1 MRKTDPI
8 YCHPGSNRTLR
19 LEADETLGNQVV
31 SGRLVG
37 QDGTFFPIE
46 DGIPSFITTLTS
58 AQREAMNYYDDAA
71 KVYDDVANLSFDIQ
85 CCDEEATRRRF
96 ISLLELSPD
105 HKVLELACGTGRDSA
120 NIAAALSEQGHF
132 FLQDISRNMLTR
144 CRNRLEGARVP
155 LEFSVGNA
163 CALPFPDG
171 YFDAVFSFGGLGVFD
186 DIRGSL
192 KEMVRVAKPG
202 AKIVVGD
209 ESLAPWLY
217 GSEYGAILLN
227 NNPLFKAELPL
238 KELPVEARDVR
249 VQWVVGGVYYLIDFR
264 VGEGEPPANFDLPI
278 PGARGGT
285 LRTRH
290 YGKLEGVSVGVLE
303 KVRNARSKSG
313 LSMHD
318 WLERT
323 LAEAA
328 DKELD
333 A

>member
-1 MRKTDPI
+1 MRKIAPI
-8 YCHPGSNRTLR
+8 YCRPGSSRPLR
-19 LEADETLGNQVV
+19 LEADEIRGDQVL
-31 SGRLVG
+31 SGRFMDE
-37 QDGTFFPIE
+37 DGGSFPIE
-46 DGIPSFITTLTS
+46 NGIPSFITILTP
-58 AQREAMNYYDDAA
+58 AQQEAMDYYDDAA

-85 CCDEEATRRRF
+85 CCDEETTRRSF
-96 ISLLELSPD
+96 ISLLELAPGY
-105 HKVLELACGTGRDSA
+105 KVLELACGTGRDSV
-120 NIAAALSEQGHF
+120 NIAAALDGQGHF
-132 FLQDISRNMLTR
+132 FLQDISRNMLAR
-144 CRNRLEGARVP
+144 CRSRLEGMQVP
-155 LEFSVGNA
+155 MDFSVGNA
-163 CALPFPDG
+163 CALPFPDD
-171 YFDAVFSFGGLGVFD
+171 YFDAVFSFGGLGVFG

-192 KEMVRVAKPG
+192 KEMTRVARPG

-285 LRTRH
+285 LRTRY
-290 YGKLEGVSVGVLE
+290 YGKLEGVSTRVLE
-303 KVRNARSKSG
+303 KVRQARARSG

-318 WLERT
+318 WLDKV

-333 A
+333 V